1 MNKIIILL
9 IIFSLSVFAADEE
22 GTGAPSNNTTEALSY
37 QLVCTP
43 VTSDVST
50 NNNQAESQ
58 NCVMVAILAEGI

>member
-1 MNKIIILL
+1 M
-9 IIFSLSVFAADEE
+9 FSLSAFAAEEE
-22 GTGAPSNNTTEALSY
+22 GTGEPSNSITEAISY